1 MPLVQLWLFRNA
13 YTFEFMLMCWWRW
26 INIFVCLGGGVLWPC
41 RQWSPSQQRG
51 GDPPEQG
58 LSGEKRLGN
67 HEAPPRLQRLF
78 FLLFLFIILFYYF
91 DVVPSKLNKV
101 LTAPLIEYPFAFFL
115 IHSIQQLICDRPIGR
130 FLTFHYQ
137 ELSCFVWT
145 VELFLLKMAL
155 VKKVTISCATLILLY
170 SICTKGSLSLEKLM
184 TNKNI
189 LSWVENICNLVTF
202 PESHALQQEKT
213 INE

>member
-1 MPLVQLWLFRNA
+1 MPLVQLWLFRKT

-67 HEAPPRLQRLF
+67 HEAPPRLQRF
-78 FLLFLFIILFYYF
+78 FFPLFLFIILFYYF

-101 LTAPLIEYPFAFFL
+101 LTAPLIEYPFAFFSNSF
-115 IHSIQQLICDRPIGR
+115 HSTINLWSTKCKISYISLPR
-130 FLTFHYQ
+130 TFM
-137 ELSCFVWT
+137 CFMKT
-145 VELFLLKMAL
+145 VELFLLKMTL
-155 VKKVTISCATLILLY
+155 VKKSQFRALL
-170 SICTKGSLSLEKLM
+170 
-184 TNKNI
+184 
-189 LSWVENICNLVTF
+189 
-202 PESHALQQEKT
+202 
-213 INE
+213 